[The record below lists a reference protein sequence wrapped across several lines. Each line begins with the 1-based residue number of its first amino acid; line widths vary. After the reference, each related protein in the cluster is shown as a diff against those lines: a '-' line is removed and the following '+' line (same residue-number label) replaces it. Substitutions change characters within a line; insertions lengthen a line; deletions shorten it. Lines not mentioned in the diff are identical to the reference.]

1 MYDGVFGLFNLKYG
15 STTFVVP
22 ALFLVVEDRSDKF
35 FCDLLIKYLQKDSL
49 LESLSKKHG
58 PGTLKLIKGQ
68 IFRKSMGTRIDKMTL
83 SSFSGTPTYLITEVC
98 QMSPS
103 RQDQRYFIG
112 SSSKIWNDRI
122 IHYAIGPS
130 LTTIQPYLQQWIK
143 HPLYVLFQRV
153 FGDAGA
159 EELVRLGKKRNT
171 FVSEISLIYLNNQE
185 TREMFAIQGG
195 HTIDTSACISSSSF
209 GHEHTKECMAGITED
224 ESRYIS
230 IIHDILSRNA
240 SHKQV
245 QCVILGNEY
254 MTVSRMEDLLNFKDI
269 SLSDDSKVVYILL
282 QEFFESK
289 VRGLAYIPLIK
300 ICPGDDHS
308 IRMSPQYLTGV
319 HLEDTEGKYVQ
330 RYETAEMNIWRLLH
344 I

>member
-1 MYDGVFGLFNLKYG
+1 MYDGVFGLFNLKYS

-58 PGTLKLIKGQ
+58 PDTLKLIKGQ
-68 IFRKSMGTRIDKMTL
+68 IFRKSMGTGIDKMTL

-112 SSSKIWNDRI
+112 SSDKLWNDRI

-153 FGDAGA
+153 FGDTGA

-185 TREMFAIQGG
+185 TRETFTIQSGYQ
-195 HTIDTSACISSSSF
+195 IDTSACISSATF
-209 GHEHTKECMAGITED
+209 GHEHTKDCIAGITED
-224 ESRYIS
+224 ECRYVSVLHDVLSQNTSRK
-230 IIHDILSRNA
+230 R
-240 SHKQV
+240 V

-269 SLSDDSKVVYILL
+269 SLSDDNKAVYILL

-319 HLEDTEGKYVQ
+319 QLEDTEGKYVQ
-330 RYETAEMNIWRLLH
+330 RYDTAEMNIWRLLH